1 MINQINSSTQIITID
16 GPAASGKSTA
26 GELLSE
32 KLNFR
37 YLDTGLMYRAI
48 TTYFIQKNILPEQIQ
63 QIKNQIEKI
72 IFKINFNK
80 VGTANIFVNDKSVMS
95 ELFLPD
101 TDSLVSKFSS
111 ISCIRKFLVE
121 KQRTVAKKE
130 NIIMIGRDIGTVVIP
145 NAKFKFYLNASSSI
159 RAKRRFNQSK
169 NSNKSIMEIKN
180 SIDLRD
186 KIDSTRKDSPLRPAK
201 DALIIDTDNL
211 ILDEVVDKMYSIFMG
226 ENL

>member
-1 MINQINSSTQIITID
+1 
-16 GPAASGKSTA
+16 
-26 GELLSE
+26 
-32 KLNFR
+32 
-37 YLDTGLMYRAI
+37 
-48 TTYFIQKNILPEQIQ
+48 
-63 QIKNQIEKI
+63 
-72 IFKINFNK
+72 
-80 VGTANIFVNDKSVMS
+80 
-95 ELFLPD
+95 
-101 TDSLVSKFSS
+101 
-111 ISCIRKFLVE
+111 
-121 KQRTVAKKE
+121 
-130 NIIMIGRDIGTVVIP
+130 MIGRDIGTVVIP